1 MAQKEIMNRIRQ
13 LIQQEDPAHPYSD
26 QKLCDLLQER
36 GIHIS
41 KRTVTKYRMKMHI
54 LSYSKRRK
62 Y

>member
-1 MAQKEIMNRIRQ
+1 MNEMRQ

-41 KRTVTKYRMKMHI
+41 KRTVTKYRMTMHI